1 MQYFLSNGVQLRES
15 FLENADGSKNYFGH
29 LGNRYSNGYY
39 SFDNDSKWR
48 YFDASGVMAVGLKT
62 INGNTQYFDQDGYQ
76 VKGAWITGSDGKKR
90 YFDDGSGN
98 MAVNRFANDKT
109 AIGTISI
116 QMALPWLVSKPLMV
130 RLITLAKMVSKSKVK
145 LLQTMV
151 S

>member
-1 MQYFLSNGVQLRES
+1 MAKSVILMTD
-15 FLENADGSKNYFGH
+15 LEIW
-29 LGNRYSNGYY
+29 LLI
-39 SFDNDSKWR
+39 
-48 YFDASGVMAVGLKT
+48 VLQM
-62 INGNTQYFDQDGYQ
+62 I
-76 VKGAWITGSDGKKR
+76 
-90 YFDDGSGN
+90 
-98 MAVNRFANDKT
+98 KT